1 MFFCDLPP
9 AYPVQ
14 ELLKGRSFLMN
25 EQEKTIVASMKPREL
40 RPWTPAKKKSS
51 VKKHVPFSL
60 AAAAICLCAGTF
72 MLTERNAVQVMN
84 HVSSGFEY
92 DETLGRLQY
101 VSNILPESA
110 MVFLNQADA
119 QSSFLN
125 PTEGQVLHAWSQEEP
140 WLEYVS
146 VSTVS
151 SCHDGEIMTVVK
163 NRDNKYTVR
172 ILHNGGYESIYS
184 GLVSV
189 DLQESD
195 HILAG
200 EQVGQANGY
209 ASFEL
214 RKDGISIL
222 PVFGIL

>member
-1 MFFCDLPP
+1 
-9 AYPVQ
+9 
-14 ELLKGRSFLMN
+14 MN

>member
-1 MFFCDLPP
+1 MDTPKR
-9 AYPVQ
+9 PVWIPVTKK
-14 ELLKGRSFLMN
+14 EHHRKRLLRN
-25 EQEKTIVASMKPREL
+25 ASI
-40 RPWTPAKKKSS
+40 
-51 VKKHVPFSL
+51 F
-60 AAAAICLCAGTF
+60 AAVSICLGIGAYSFTPNSQEILAH
-72 MLTERNAVQVMN
+72 LTA
-84 HVSSGFEY
+84 GFEY
-92 DETLGRLQY
+92 DDTLGRLQY